1 MNVLNEYRVVARLPL
16 CHDDLETD
24 GTQIKQTKR
33 DRAPHNQTNQ
43 KRRPSKSGERKN
55 HLVGQKRELD
65 DNRIAA
71 AQEQTKPPKRRD
83 NSNANENMGIN
94 KWRPNEGDDKLM
106 LKN

>member
-1 MNVLNEYRVVARLPL
+1 MNVLNEYRVVARLLL

-33 DRAPHNQTNQ
+33 DRAPQNQPNAKTKQ
-43 KRRPSKSGERKN
+43 KRREKN

-71 AQEQTKPPKRRD
+71 AGTRTNRQATKATRQKQCKRKY
-83 NSNANENMGIN
+83 GY
-94 KWRPNEGDDKLM
+94 K
-106 LKN
+106 